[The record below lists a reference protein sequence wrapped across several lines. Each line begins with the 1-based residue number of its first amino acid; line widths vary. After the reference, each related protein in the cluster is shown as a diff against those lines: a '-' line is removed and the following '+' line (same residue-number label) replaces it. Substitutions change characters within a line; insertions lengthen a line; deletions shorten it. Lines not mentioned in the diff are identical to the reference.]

1 MGSAQEPTKSAPLAP
16 AYQICTKMLFAAVK
30 LLLLPSALGLVR
42 FPPVQKVPRDL
53 RFCED
58 DPTAL
63 SSDPTSDAYIDQI
76 LANLAT
82 VIIENGLDP
91 ATLPDAD
98 TGFSDTI
105 LGITFHGSAH
115 LFNGKFWRL
124 STIHRTGETSFTT
137 EGTKIR
143 LTANIGVEAPTAHY
157 DASAEFMGIGV
168 SAGITA
174 NIADFGI
181 YIDAEMDIAN
191 GGGLQL
197 TNFQISHVGHI
208 DIDVSGLGPL
218 DWILELLVDFVDTF
232 LKDWIVSLVEGPLKD
247 LIQQILD
254 DCVPDF
260 PPAVAHI

>member
-1 MGSAQEPTKSAPLAP
+1 MGSGQEPPKSAPPAP
-16 AYQICTKMLFAAVK
+16 ASQICASTTMLSPAVK

-42 FPPVQKVPRDL
+42 FPSVQKVPREL

-58 DPTAL
+58 DPIAL
-63 SSDPTSDAYIDQI
+63 SSDPESDAYIDQI

-82 VIIENGLDP
+82 VMLENGLDP

-98 TGFSDTI
+98 TSFSDTI

-115 LFNGKFWRL
+115 LFDGKFWRL
-124 STIHRTGETSFTT
+124 STIPRTGDTSFTVD
-137 EGTKIR
+137 GTKVR
-143 LTANIGVEAPTAHY
+143 LTANVGVDAPTAHY

-197 TNFQISHVGHI
+197 TNFAISHVGHI
-208 DIDVSGLGPL
+208 DVAGLGPL

-247 LIQQILD
+247 LIQQLLD
-254 DCVPDF
+254 EYVPDF
-260 PPAVAHI
+260 PPSAIV

>member
-1 MGSAQEPTKSAPLAP
+1 MGSVQELPKSAPASK
-16 AYQICTKMLFAAVK
+16 ICTTMLFAAVK
-30 LLLLPSALGLVR
+30 LILLPSALGLVR
-42 FPPVQKVPRDL
+42 FPPVQKVPREL

-58 DPTAL
+58 DPTGL
-63 SSDPTSDAYIDQI
+63 SSDAYIDQI
-76 LANLAT
+76 LQNLAT

-115 LFNGKFWRL
+115 LFNGHFWRL
-124 STIHRTGETSFTT
+124 STIHRTGETSFTR

-143 LTANIGVEAPTAHY
+143 LTANVGVEAPTAHY

-181 YIDAEMDIAN
+181 YIDAEMDIAS

-197 TNFQISHVGHI
+197 TNFHISHVGHI

-232 LKDWIVSLVEGPLKD
+232 LKDWIVSLVEGPLKE
-247 LIQQILD
+247 LIQQILN
-254 DCVPDF
+254 DCVPSF
-260 PPAVAHI
+260 PPAKLI

>member
-1 MGSAQEPTKSAPLAP
+1 MGSRSLSKLHHT
-16 AYQICTKMLFAAVK
+16 MLFTVVK
-30 LLLLPSALGLVR
+30 LLLLPSALGLVVR
-42 FPPVQKVPRDL
+42 FPPVQKVP
-53 RFCED
+53 ED
-58 DPTAL
+58 APKAL
-63 SSDPTSDAYIDQI
+63 SSDPESDAYIDQI

-91 ATLPDAD
+91 VTLP
-98 TGFSDTI
+98 
-105 LGITFHGSAH
+105 
-115 LFNGKFWRL
+115 
-124 STIHRTGETSFTT
+124 
-137 EGTKIR
+137 
-143 LTANIGVEAPTAHY
+143 

-181 YIDAEMDIAN
+181 YIDAEMDVAN

-197 TNFQISHVGHI
+197 TNFAISHVGHI

-254 DCVPDF
+254 DYVPDF

>member
-1 MGSAQEPTKSAPLAP
+1 MGSAQELPKFAPLP
-16 AYQICTKMLFAAVK
+16 SQICSSMLFAAVK

-42 FPPVQKVPRDL
+42 FPPVQKVTRDL

-91 ATLPDAD
+91 ATFPDAD

-143 LTANIGVEAPTAHY
+143 
-157 DASAEFMGIGV
+157 
-168 SAGITA
+168 ITA

-181 YIDAEMDIAN
+181 YIDAEMDVAN

-254 DCVPDF
+254 DCV
-260 PPAVAHI
+260 